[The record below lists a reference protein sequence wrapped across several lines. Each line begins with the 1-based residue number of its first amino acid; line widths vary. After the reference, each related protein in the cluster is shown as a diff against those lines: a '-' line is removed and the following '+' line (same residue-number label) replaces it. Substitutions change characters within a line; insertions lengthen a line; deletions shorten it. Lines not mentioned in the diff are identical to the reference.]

1 MGYKFTKFTKS
12 WQQRRKVHL
21 VSYSSLTSLWK
32 PTVSQPVRSYSLDNR
47 SEDWGQN
54 ICILL
59 SDMIGCRCIMNNP
72 QRETNLSK
80 LIIWG
85 GVSPLHSTCINGE
98 RVSLERH
105 CRARLR
111 LVQRAKR
118 SQIELTMISRVL
130 ITALLLSKTTLS
142 KPTTN
147 AHAIKVI
154 KLNLE
159 KSLKAHYQ

>member
-1 MGYKFTKFTKS
+1 MGYKFTKFTKVGNS
-12 WQQRRKVHL
+12 GEKFTWYLILHSPAYENQQL
-21 VSYSSLTSLWK
+21 VS
-32 PTVSQPVRSYSLDNR
+32 QGSYSMDNR

-59 SDMIGCRCIMNNP
+59 SGMIGSRCIMNNP

-118 SQIELTMISRVL
+118 PQIELTMISRVL

>member
-59 SDMIGCRCIMNNP
+59 SGMIGCRCIMNNP